1 MNLSSFISTGS
12 VIFPDATERDRIIS
26 IMAETAWKA
35 GKIPDL
41 DSFTAA
47 VRTRE
52 GVMSTGVGLGVAV
65 PHAKLTGIPGF
76 FVVIAIL
83 SSPIDW
89 EAIDDKPVRIVFL
102 IGGPDNDQAAYL
114 KILSKIIL
122 VVKNET
128 RRLSLLA
135 CRTPEEV
142 VALFAGL

>member
-52 GVMSTGVGLGVAV
+52 ES
-65 PHAKLTGIPGF
+65 
-76 FVVIAIL
+76 
-83 SSPIDW
+83 
-89 EAIDDKPVRIVFL
+89 
-102 IGGPDNDQAAYL
+102 
-114 KILSKIIL
+114 
-122 VVKNET
+122 
-128 RRLSLLA
+128 
-135 CRTPEEV
+135 
-142 VALFAGL
+142 

>member
-1 MNLSSFISTGS
+1 
-12 VIFPDATERDRIIS
+12 
-26 IMAETAWKA
+26 
-35 GKIPDL
+35 
-41 DSFTAA
+41 
-47 VRTRE
+47 
-52 GVMSTGVGLGVAV
+52 
-65 PHAKLTGIPGF
+65 
-76 FVVIAIL
+76 VVIAIL

>member
-76 FVVIAIL
+76 FVVLALL
-83 SSPIDW
+83 SSPIAW
-89 EAIDDKPVRIVFL
+89 EAIDDKPVRSVFL

>member
-1 MNLSSFISTGS
+1 MNLSSYISTES
-12 VIFPDATERDRIIS
+12 VIFPGVTERDGIIS
-26 IMAETAWKA
+26 VMAETAWKA
-35 GKIPDL
+35 GKLPDL

-47 VRTRE
+47 VKTRE

-65 PHAKLTGIPGF
+65 PHAKLAGIPGF

-83 SSPIDW
+83 GSPVDW
-89 EAIDDKPVRIVFL
+89 ASIDDKPVQTVFL

-122 VVKNET
+122 VVKNEA

-135 CRTPEEV
+135 CRTPEEA